1 MATLQLRP
9 ADLKRTIESSFLT
22 LHFQPQVRVADGTL
36 QGVEAF
42 VRWPHPIYGLIGPS
56 EIIPLVEKGGLH
68 AEFDRWVVRAACAQ
82 LMKWREDGVEVPLV
96 ATNIW
101 GRTLQRPDAVDVVFR
116 GLAETGV
123 DPRWIELETPRGS
136 LSDSALVERLV
147 AIRALGVRL
156 ASEELIFGSRA
167 PANLTFDTQKVPFP
181 VSKEAFK
188 NANAIKAVVGAS
200 RSTGARVV
208 ADSVETP
215 EQEAALHGLGVEIV
229 QGYLYGPE
237 VAPGELRTLLS
248 RQKDA

>member
-167 PANLTFDTQKVPFP
+167 P
-181 VSKEAFK
+181 E